1 MQGWTLSTGQQ
12 GTIKFVLYG
21 AVRGSVKVKVHTKVN
36 SRIQSNLQVKVSLMD
51 IHQVAIK

>member
-1 MQGWTLSTGQQ
+1 MSTGQQ

-21 AVRGSVKVKVHTKVN
+21 AVRGSVKVKVQSKVH
-36 SRIQSNLQVKVSLMD
+36 SRIQTNLQVKVSLMD